1 MCIASLRHIR
11 GQQCFLLQ
19 FVLFSR
25 IIDILEIQKNRT
37 FYKNADVRPPF
48 TYASLIRQA
57 INESPHK
64 QLTLNEVYQW
74 FQENFSYFRR
84 NEATWKV
91 RMPITGVCRNVTNLW
106 LCLAIGLAYVYQ
118 EMW

>member
-1 MCIASLRHIR
+1 M
-11 GQQCFLLQ
+11 
-19 FVLFSR
+19 
-25 IIDILEIQKNRT
+25 QKNRT

-57 INESPHK
+57 INESQHK

-91 RMPITGVCRNVTNLW
+91 NIIVNRYYRMSGKVELEPFGFLLW
-106 LCLAIGLAYVYQ
+106 LSDLFTNFIYL
-118 EMW
+118 ED

>member
-1 MCIASLRHIR
+1 MHL
-11 GQQCFLLQ
+11 
-19 FVLFSR
+19 
-25 IIDILEIQKNRT
+25 IIIVSTTRQEIKLILNDFMFFADVQKNSRL
-37 FYKNADVRPPF
+37 FYKTADVRPPF

-91 RMPITGVCRNVTNLW
+91 RNDL
-106 LCLAIGLAYVYQ
+106 L
-118 EMW
+118 